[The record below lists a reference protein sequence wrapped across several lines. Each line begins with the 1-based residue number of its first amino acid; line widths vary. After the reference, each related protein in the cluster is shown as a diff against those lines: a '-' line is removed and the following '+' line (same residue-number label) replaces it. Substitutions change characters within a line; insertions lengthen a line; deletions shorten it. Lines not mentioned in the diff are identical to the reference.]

1 MTGDSAPRDLCP
13 MLYGERVVL
22 HPLRAEHAAVLFPIL
37 SDDELWRFAP
47 RPRSKSVAEMRDAFA
62 RLESRRSKDGR
73 EYWLNWAIEEK
84 ITKNV
89 IGFVQA
95 TVDEA
100 ISEAG
105 IAYILARSSWG
116 AGLASDA
123 VSAMLV
129 HLKAIGVPAF
139 FATVDS
145 ANLRSTR
152 LLESF
157 GFRVSDAHDRH
168 NVRYVLAASALPH
181 PRTP

>member
-1 MTGDSAPRDLCP
+1 

-47 RPRSKSVAEMRDAFA
+47 RPSSKSAAEMRDTFA
-62 RLESRRSKDGR
+62 RLESRRGKDGR

-84 ITKNV
+84 TSKNV
-89 IGFVQA
+89 VGFVQA

-100 ISEAG
+100 VSDAS

-123 VSAMLV
+123 VGAMLI
-129 HLKAIGVPAF
+129 HLKTVGVSTF
-139 FATVDS
+139 SATVDS
-145 ANLRSTR
+145 RNLRSIR

-157 GFRVSDAHDRH
+157 QFRISDAQDQD
-168 NVRYVLAASALPH
+168 NVRYVLAAADL
-181 PRTP
+181 RVR